1 LLVQALPHHSAL
13 KILMNISLFNSR
25 RIKDNAIPFIN
36 FAHAPM
42 NMPSPFPAAAA
53 PVRFGGHSAYA
64 FDGDLVH
71 LDAELIVDPAAEASH
86 RRWLLQLW
94 ADAAS
99 DAAVKLAEL
108 DLAGL
113 SPDPAGRVQVN
124 ATTVASLPA
133 GSREHRISLLLAE
146 AGERVQVCDEVS
158 YPRHERFPLPHLAGA
173 MAYRIGDGHIEI
185 EAERIGNPR
194 AADNL
199 SGTLVLELWALPAA
213 YQGGA
218 FAGLHLG
225 STVLGTLGGQQ
236 EWHGVRAELP
246 FSPLP
251 EGSWNLVLMLREWT
265 PAGYLT
271 RDYCNFARPVVI
283 AAGAPG
289 AAVEKEDVA
298 ATPAAGPATAA
309 DGAAAVAAAPQPT
322 PRAEAGSTG
331 AKKAKKAVAR
341 TEAASSGRLSIN
353 RASVA
358 ELAGLKGLSERLAEG
373 IVKGRPWASV
383 DQIVEVKGIGTKLL
397 DKLRTRLEL

>member
-1 LLVQALPHHSAL
+1 
-13 KILMNISLFNSR
+13 
-25 RIKDNAIPFIN
+25 
-36 FAHAPM
+36 M
-42 NMPSPFPAAAA
+42 NMSSPFPSVAA

-71 LDAELIVDPAAEASH
+71 LDAELIVDPAAGASH
-86 RRWLLQLW
+86 RQWLLQLW

-99 DAAVKLAEL
+99 DAAVKLAEV

-146 AGERVQVCDEVS
+146 GGERVQVCDEVS
-158 YPRHERFPLPHLAGA
+158 YPRHQRFPLPHLAGE
-173 MAYRIGDGHIEI
+173 MAYRIADGHIEI
-185 EAERIGNPR
+185 HAERIHNPR

-199 SGTLVLELWALPAA
+199 SGTLALELWALPAA
-213 YQGGA
+213 YQGGV
-218 FAGLHLG
+218 FAGLLLG

-236 EWHGVRAELP
+236 EWNGVRAELP

-251 EGSWNLVLMLREWT
+251 EGGWNLVLMLREWT

-271 RDYCNFARPVVI
+271 RDYCNFARPMVI

-289 AAVEKEDVA
+289 AAVEKDDHVA
-298 ATPAAGPATAA
+298 ATPVAAPATAPA
-309 DGAAAVAAAPQPT
+309 GPAAVAAAPQPA

-331 AKKAKKAVAR
+331 ATKAKKAKKAVAR
-341 TEAASSGRLSIN
+341 TEAATSGRLSIN

-358 ELAGLKGLSERLAEG
+358 ELAGLKGLSARLAEG
-373 IVKGRPWASV
+373 IVNGRPWASV
-383 DQIVEVKGIGTKLL
+383 DAIVEVKGVGPKLL
-397 DKLRTRLEL
+397 DKVRTQLEL